1 MVFQL
6 KIFTL
11 EFLVSPGSR
20 HVGEGDIVVVFFT
33 REQQIQIQI
42 QIQIQT
48 QDSPGSRHIGEG
60 DIVVSNAA
68 KARQD
73 LGERCHDKVLAMP
86 ANGVLIDVDSILY
99 LYWERGGRG
108 GGVVS

>member
-1 MVFQL
+1 MLVFQL

-20 HVGEGDIVVVFFT
+20 HV
-33 REQQIQIQI
+33 
-42 QIQIQT
+42 
-48 QDSPGSRHIGEG
+48 GEG

-99 LYWERGGRG
+99 LYWERGRRVG

>member
-1 MVFQL
+1 ML
-6 KIFTL
+6 YSNISK
-11 EFLVSPGSR
+11 R
-20 HVGEGDIVVVFFT
+20 FF
-33 REQQIQIQI
+33 
-42 QIQIQT
+42 
-48 QDSPGSRHIGEG
+48 SPGSRHIGEG

-108 GGVVS
+108 LGVGLFPKAYKDFYQ